1 MLCLDFFF
9 MCMVVWDVH
18 VGQRSASLL
27 AFHLFFFFEIGSL
40 IKPGVSDL
48 SRLAGQ

>member
-1 MLCLDFFF
+1 MLRLDFFL

-27 AFHLFFFFEIGSL
+27 AFHLFFFDIGSL